1 MAKNLNNIL
10 LPNVTKIPGQK
21 KVDISNRLPR
31 EGSVNEFK
39 ELLSELEGQSALNNK
54 LNNNGVNG
62 GVNLSS
68 HAAKRLHERKI
79 DFNGN
84 EYLKVREAI
93 SKLREKGGQDSLV
106 ITDKAAYIVDVR
118 NNKVV
123 TAVDKGSMNENVF
136 TKIDSTV
143 FMN

>member
-1 MAKNLNNIL
+1 MAKNINNL
-10 LPNVTKIPGQK
+10 LIPNVTQVPGQK
-21 KVDISNRLPR
+21 KVDVSNRLPR
-31 EGSVNEFK
+31 EGGVSEFK
-39 ELLSELEGQSALNNK
+39 ELLSEIEGQQPLH
-54 LNNNGVNG
+54 G

-68 HAAKRLHERKI
+68 HAAKRLQERQI

-93 SKLREKGGQDSLV
+93 SKLKEKGGKDSLV
-106 ITDKAAYIVDVR
+106 ITDKAAYIVDVK

>member
-10 LPNVTKIPGQK
+10 IPNVTKIPGQK
-21 KVDISNRLPR
+21 KVDVSNRLPK
-31 EGSVNEFK
+31 EGGISEFK
-39 ELLSELEGQSALNNK
+39 ELLSELEGLGASGLSQV
-54 LNNNGVNG
+54 GVNG

-68 HAAKRLHERKI
+68 HAAKRLQERKI

-93 SKLREKGGQDSLV
+93 TKLREKGGKDSLV
-106 ITDKAAYIVDVR
+106 ITDKAAYIVDVK